1 MGSMRERITCRH
13 QSSRNLPAHV
23 GGAVIPELLKGFLKK
38 VSKRPVEGKLSIFRV
53 EVSTGKKELWR
64 EFKPPEPGA
73 IFFGPVALSADGK
86 SYAFSFQRDLAVL
99 YLATGL
105 S

>member
-1 MGSMRERITCRH
+1 M
-13 QSSRNLPAHV
+13 
-23 GGAVIPELLKGFLKK
+23 
-38 VSKRPVEGKLSIFRV
+38 RPVDGKLSIFRV
-53 EVSTGKKELWR
+53 EVSTGKKDLWR
-64 EFKPPEPGA
+64 ELKPPEPGA
-73 IFFGPVALSADGK
+73 VFFGPVALSADGK